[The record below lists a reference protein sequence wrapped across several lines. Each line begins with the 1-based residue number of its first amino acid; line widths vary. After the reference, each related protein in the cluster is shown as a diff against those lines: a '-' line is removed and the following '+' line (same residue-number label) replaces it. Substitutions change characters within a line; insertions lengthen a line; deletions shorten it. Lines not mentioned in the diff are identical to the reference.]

1 MRKTVLV
8 TGALSGIG
16 YELAMIYA
24 KEGFNLIL
32 VDKELDE
39 LLKMSVLLRSLYR
52 VSVEVINID
61 MTRQESHNNLYSR
74 FQNLNRV
81 IDHLIN
87 NSLKTDINDSIIGFD
102 ESLIQNNVIG
112 LMKFTKLIARDMYR
126 RGKGKIM
133 NIASTLT
140 DDHRNLK
147 PLHFAMKAFV
157 MSYTESLS
165 YNLNGKGINVKAFC
179 PGPSDM
185 QKNIENESYKNN
197 DLFTNNRT
205 VKEVAG
211 YAFEVMKKNNS
222 VAIDG
227 SYNNIL
233 ADSVKI
239 LNKQKEIYP
248 MLLCLRACWKK
259 RILMF

>member
-1 MRKTVLV
+1 MLSIINENLLTMRKTVLV
-8 TGALSGIG
+8 TGALNGIG

-39 LLKMSVLLRSLYR
+39 LLKMSVMLKSLYR
-52 VSVEVINID
+52 ISVEVINID
-61 MTRQESHNNLYSR
+61 MTKQEAHNNLYSR

-87 NSLKTDINDSIIGFD
+87 NSLNTSQNDPIIGFD
-102 ESLIQNNVIG
+102 ESKIQNNVIG

-140 DDHRNLK
+140 DEHKSLK

-179 PGPSDM
+179 PGPSNI

-197 DLFTNNRT
+197 DLFTINKRGR
-205 VKEVAG
+205 EFAG
-211 YAFEVMKKNNS
+211 
-222 VAIDG
+222 
-227 SYNNIL
+227 
-233 ADSVKI
+233 KI
-239 LNKQKEIYP
+239 RL
-248 MLLCLRACWKK
+248 
-259 RILMF
+259 